1 VKKLMGGLGQSPD
14 TSPKAIRERRRA
26 ALLEEKRRQAE
37 LDVDA
42 LVVRPSPGSLAAVLG
57 NKKRKADK

>member
-1 VKKLMGGLGQSPD
+1 VKRLMGGLGRSPD

-26 ALLEEKRRQAE
+26 ALLEEKKRQTE
-37 LDVDA
+37 LDADA
-42 LVVRPSPGSLAAVLG
+42 LTSSPGSLAAVLG